1 MSNRKTVAILGVSNS
16 NAILLAKYIAREHA
30 VLLFDTNQK
39 LLSSIYAQLLLENP
53 NAQAEPMCCPTY
65 ASWEADIIVVSA
77 NALANEP
84 PTQQIRKVST
94 GKIVLV
100 LESITDEK
108 NKNSYFEI
116 LFPFSKVI
124 SCCEEK
130 ADAIATLSLK
140 GNDVQALA
148 TLVAFFTT
156 IGLKI
161 NVIFPSTINA

>member
-1 MSNRKTVAILGVSNS
+1 M
-16 NAILLAKYIAREHA
+16 
-30 VLLFDTNQK
+30 
-39 LLSSIYAQLLLENP
+39 
-53 NAQAEPMCCPTY
+53 
-65 ASWEADIIVVSA
+65 VSA

-116 LFPFSKVI
+116 LFFFFKVI

-130 ADAIATLSLK
+130 ADAIATLSLQ